1 MCARHHEARG
11 TQRQCCLSLL
21 QKDVKKQAAY
31 KMLRR
36 DKEAAEGREEKGRE
50 SCVPQRGLSPPKGG
64 TLELKPSGQ
73 RDLEAVSGKR
83 SGRRTFREEAREEA
97 GKEAGRARVRRE
109 GQQSQARPG
118 SRQSTRRSPAPA
130 SGAQSPGLSRVG
142 RHGRSRAQGP
152 ASASASVLRPRQLV
166 RLSRLYRCVQIQ
178 GPPSLS
184 LSLFATSQLSPPN
197 VFCVIVPKA
206 LPRSPDVPTAPAEKS
221 CHAPCLSPPARV
233 VFPRTRV
240 REDPRAPCGC
250 GL

>member
-1 MCARHHEARG
+1 M
-11 TQRQCCLSLL
+11 
-21 QKDVKKQAAY
+21 
-31 KMLRR
+31 
-36 DKEAAEGREEKGRE
+36 
-50 SCVPQRGLSPPKGG
+50 
-64 TLELKPSGQ
+64 
-73 RDLEAVSGKR
+73 SGKR
-83 SGRRTFREEAREEA
+83 SGRRRFQEEAREEA

-152 ASASASVLRPRQLV
+152 AGTSASLLRSRQLV
-166 RLSRLYRCVQIQ
+166 RLYHCVQIQ

-221 CHAPCLSPPARV
+221 CHAPRLSPPARV